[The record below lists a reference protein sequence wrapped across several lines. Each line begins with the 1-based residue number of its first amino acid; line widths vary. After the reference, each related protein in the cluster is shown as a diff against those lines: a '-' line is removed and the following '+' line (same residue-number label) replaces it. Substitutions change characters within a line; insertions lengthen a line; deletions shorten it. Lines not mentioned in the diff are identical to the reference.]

1 MTASAKGHEKL
12 TCKQRQ
18 YRPVVSLQC
27 VGGGWGEESV
37 MGHENLMCEEQQV
50 SGQLTVR
57 GMTTTPR

>member
-37 MGHENLMCEEQQV
+37 KNLMCEQQQV
-50 SGQLTVR
+50 RGQLTVR